1 MLLDIHS
8 YQKTCV
14 SKGPAATDRQKIA
27 EWPVSF
33 DIKNNSH
40 VIIIT
45 MFILF

>member
-27 EWPVSF
+27 EQMTS
-33 DIKNNSH
+33 
-40 VIIIT
+40 
-45 MFILF
+45 